1 MFYTKRHSKHKP
13 YFSTHWHDVFSDR
26 TSTKRVVTPAHTT
39 AFEPEVLAR
48 SVHEACMKVFGFAG
62 EAELTALKVCKE
74 VEDWLINKEEVTTA
88 DIQRKAAT
96 ALRKYN
102 PRAAYSYLP
111 VKEYEV
117 LEDQYGFIRL

>member
-1 MFYTKRHSKHKP
+1 MFYIKRNTKQKP
-13 YFSTHWHDVFSDR
+13 HFSTHWHDVFTDR
-26 TSTKRVVTPAHTT
+26 TSTKRVVTAAHTT
-39 AFEPEVLAR
+39 SFEPQLLAQ
-48 SVHEACMKVFGFAG
+48 SVHEACMKAFGFAG

-74 VEDWLINKEEVTTA
+74 VEDWLVNKEEVTSA
-88 DIQRKAAT
+88 DIKRHAAA

-102 PRAAYSYLP
+102 PRAAYAYLP